1 MADRTATTAVI
12 AYTSEDDRL
21 APVREAGER
30 LALERDE
37 PLILYD
43 VDAANPLEGSPLP
56 TAWSGDGER
65 EQVPDRLAPADL
77 ERAGRHPIA
86 EQVRSARARG
96 VEAWGWLPDAGS
108 EALGDYARRVGAD
121 VVLVPA
127 GLRDPGLVDRLT
139 GQTAD
144 QVAGALPER
153 VELRVVEERGSDDA

>member
-1 MADRTATTAVI
+1 MAGPNGDRAMI

-30 LALERDE
+30 LALERTE
-37 PLILYD
+37 ALILYD

-96 VEAWGWLPDAGS
+96 IEAWGWLPRDAGGGS
-108 EALGDYARRVGAD
+108 LGDYARRVGAD
-121 VVLVPA
+121 TVLVPA
-127 GLRDPGLVDRLT
+127 GLREPNLVERLT
-139 GQTAD
+139 GRTD
-144 QVAGALPER
+144 EEVAQDLPAG
-153 VELRVVEERGSDDA
+153 VELRMIESPD